1 MPKQIKDFDLK
12 ESIDGLEDLLIQ
24 DSDGLTKR
32 IKASKLMDEIDLS
45 NYYTRAEV
53 NDLFSAD
60 NMAIVLADYYS
71 KTVIDNLLA
80 NKADTSALETYATK
94 EELNDKANTSHTH
107 AKSDIT
113 DLSIPTKTSQLTN
126 DSGFIASIPDE
137 YVTEAELNA
146 KGYLTE
152 HQDIAGKADIN
163 HVHSYNDLLD
173 KPTIPSLDGYATETF
188 VQTKIAEASL
198 GGGSGEIDLSGYATK
213 DELATKADISSVPT
227 KTSQLT
233 NDSGFLTSHQDISA
247 KADKTYVDTELA
259 KKSNTSH
266 THSYNDLTNKP
277 TIPTSLPA
285 NGGNADTVNNI
296 RMVALTQSE
305 YDALSTKDSNTLYI
319 IKG

>member
-12 ESIDGLEDLLIQ
+12 ENIDGLEDLLIQ

-53 NDLFSAD
+53 DGLLSGSNLDII
-60 NMAIVLADYYS
+60 MADYYK
-71 KTVIDNLLA
+71 KTVIDELLA
-80 NKADTSALETYATK
+80 NKMDTSSLENYATK
-94 EELNDKANTSHTH
+94 EELNDKANTSHRH
-107 AKSDIT
+107 IQADIL
-113 DLSIPTKTSQLTN
+113 DLSVPTKTSQLTN
-126 DSGFIASIPDE
+126 DSGFIASIPEE
-137 YVTEAELNA
+137 YVTESELNA

-163 HVHSYNDLLD
+163 HIHSYNDLLD
-173 KPTIPSLDGYATETF
+173 KPTI
-188 VQTKIAEASL
+188 
-198 GGGSGEIDLSGYATK
+198 
-213 DELATKADISSVPT
+213 
-227 KTSQLT
+227 
-233 NDSGFLTSHQDISA
+233 
-247 KADKTYVDTELA
+247 
-259 KKSNTSH
+259 
-266 THSYNDLTNKP
+266 P

-296 RMVALTQSE
+296 HMVALTQSE